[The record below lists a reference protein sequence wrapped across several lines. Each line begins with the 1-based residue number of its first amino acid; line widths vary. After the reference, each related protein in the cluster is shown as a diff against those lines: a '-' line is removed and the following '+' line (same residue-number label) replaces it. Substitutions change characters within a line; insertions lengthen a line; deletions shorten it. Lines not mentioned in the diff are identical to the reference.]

1 MSCKICCNLL
11 PSRALCN
18 SNKDYRLEELLSSA
32 QSCQLCSIL
41 LSTLQSY
48 ELEGISEI
56 SIQDLLTGGYKM
68 FVRFKDSMRTR
79 VIHFYNLDSMYKHT
93 NCKEN
98 ESNDI

>member
-1 MSCKICCNLL
+1 MY
-11 PSRALCN
+11 N
-18 SNKDYRLEELLSSA
+18 SIEDYRLEELLSSA

-48 ELEGISEI
+48 ELEGIGEI

-68 FVRFKDSMRTR
+68 FVKFKDGVRTR
-79 VIHFYNLDSMYKHT
+79 VIRFYNLDSMYERT